1 MAKIQ
6 DQLEGGITDV
16 DLDDVLEDR
25 EWLTVRI
32 FWVTC

>member
-6 DQLEGGITDV
+6 DQLKDGIQDV
-16 DLDDVLEDR
+16 DLEDVLEDR

-32 FWVTC
+32 F

>member
-6 DQLEGGITDV
+6 DQLQDGIQDV
-16 DLDDVLEDR
+16 DLEDVLEDR

-32 FWVTC
+32 F